1 VPRSAVALSVVIP
14 AFNEARRIGPTLAAV
29 RSWLESRAVPAEIIV
44 VDDGSR
50 DGTADR
56 AREALA
62 GFEGSRIIAVPENR
76 GKGAAVRTGVLEARG
91 DLILVSDADLS
102 TPIEEVEKLRARI
115 EEGADIVIGSR
126 ALLGADLQVRQR
138 ALRESMGKFF
148 NRLVRGLVLKG
159 VPDTQCG
166 FKLFHREAAR
176 AVFSESRVCGFCFDV
191 EILALASRQGLCV
204 RQVPVVWR
212 NSPHS
217 RVRLIRS
224 SLRMIA
230 DLVRLR
236 RRIGRGCA
244 IDADGPPTS
253 PRAR

>member
-1 VPRSAVALSVVIP
+1 MSRSGAALSVVIP

-29 RSWLESRAVPAEIIV
+29 RAWLESRAVPAEIIV

-62 GFEGSRIIAVPENR
+62 GFEGSRIISVPENR

-126 ALLGADLQVRQR
+126 ALPGADLQVRQR
-138 ALRESMGKFF
+138 ALRENMGKFF

-166 FKLFHREAAR
+166 FKLFRREAAR
-176 AVFSESRVCGFCFDV
+176 AVFSESRLCGFCFDV
-191 EILALASRQGLCV
+191 EILALASRRGLRV

-244 IDADGPPTS
+244 IDPDGPPTS
-253 PRAR
+253 PPAR